1 MIEKQTAPPRP
12 IEVDR
17 VAWRYYSSLY
27 KGSYRWLSFCMI
39 ASFFQAIL
47 FLPITLLI
55 RNAVDVAIPSGHM
68 AHLVLIGSGI
78 IGLYVVT
85 GGITLWTRR
94 VILGITK
101 GAIQQFRYDLLR
113 KLYSMSRSFYS
124 KADHGQLHTIIVQDT
139 ERLDVMSNALM
150 AQLIPDVF
158 ISVAIAGVLAYL
170 NWLLFLVVIG
180 MLSILIAVSWPLGR
194 MVKER
199 TRDFHRSFE
208 SFSKGVL
215 FVLQVMDLTRIQ
227 TAEDI
232 EVRRQGQRL
241 EHLRRASASMA
252 WLQRA
257 YGSTQGT
264 LLAITGVTIL
274 VTGGW
279 AISSGHATLGVLLSF
294 YAAVALLRTRL
305 NEISSAIPHIIEGN
319 ESLNRLYRLLKL
331 EAPRPYSG
339 TTGISLRGKITL
351 KSVSFSYTDYP
362 VLHEVN
368 LTIPPATMIALVGP
382 NGSGKST
389 IANLILGFYRPQ
401 KGLLYAD
408 ERPYDEFDMAV
419 LRRQIGVVTQDPIML
434 PGTIWDN
441 IVYGYGEIDDSQI
454 IQTSKLATAHEFI
467 MQLPNKYDTQVGEK
481 GVLLS
486 GGQCQRIA
494 LARALLRNPRLL
506 ILDEPTNHLDKD
518 SIGTLLRNLHNLKG
532 SPSVLII
539 SHDVQIVRQ
548 AQLTYV
554 LREGRIVSINR
565 TGKNAQE
572 SQTI

>member
-1 MIEKQTAPPRP
+1 MIEKQTAHSRP

-17 VAWRYYSSLY
+17 AAWRYYRSLY
-27 KGSYRWLSFCMI
+27 RGSYVWLSLCMA

-55 RNAVDVAIPSGHM
+55 RRAIDIAIPYGHM

-78 IGLYVVT
+78 IGLYLVT
-85 GGITLWTRR
+85 VGITLLTRR
-94 VILGITK
+94 VILKITK
-101 GAIQQFRYDLLR
+101 GAIQQFRYALLE
-113 KLYSMSRSFYS
+113 KLYSTSRSFYS
-124 KADHGQLHTIIVQDT
+124 KVDHGQLHTIIVQDT
-139 ERLDVMSNALM
+139 ERLDIMSNALM
-150 AQLIPDVF
+150 AQLIPDIL
-158 ISVAIAGVLAYL
+158 ISMAITGVLVYL
-170 NWLLFLVVIG
+170 NRLLFLLVVG
-180 MLSILIAVSWPLGR
+180 MLSILIIVSWPLGR

-199 TRDFHRSFE
+199 TRAFHRSFE

-215 FVLQVMDLTRIQ
+215 FVLQVMALTRIQ

-232 EVRRQGQRL
+232 EIRRQGRKL
-241 EHLRRASASMA
+241 EHLRETSARMA

-274 VTGGW
+274 VAGGW
-279 AISSGHATLGVLLSF
+279 AISSGYATLGVLLSF

-305 NEISSAIPHIIEGN
+305 NEISSAILHIIEGN

-331 EAPRPYSG
+331 EEPRPYSG
-339 TTGISLRGKITL
+339 TNKISLKGNITL
-351 KSVSFSYTDYP
+351 VSVSFRYNDYP
-362 VLHEVN
+362 VLHEVS
-368 LTIPPATMIALVGP
+368 LTIPPATMVALVGP

-401 KGLLYAD
+401 KGMLYAD
-408 ERPYDEFDMAV
+408 EQPYDELDTTA

-441 IVYGYGEIDDSQI
+441 IVYGYGEIEDSQVI
-454 IQTSKLATAHEFI
+454 HASRLATAHEFI
-467 MQLPNKYDTQVGEK
+467 MQLPDKYNTQVGEN

-486 GGQCQRIA
+486 GEQCQRIA

-518 SIGTLLRNLHNLKG
+518 SIATLLSNLHNPKG

-539 SHDVQIVRQ
+539 SHDAQIVRQ
-548 AQLTYV
+548 AQLTNV
-554 LREGRIVSINR
+554 LREGRIVSMNYSEED
-565 TGKNAQE
+565 AQGNPL
-572 SQTI
+572 